1 MKYFKIEKNRILLVD
16 EQEQMI
22 GEVRF
27 VMLPNNRV
35 DINFVYVKPEYRGT
49 GIASELM
56 DYTYDHLKGNR
67 KEITAGCPYAK
78 RWIERYEKEEEMI

>member
-1 MKYFKIEKNRILLVD
+1 MKYFKIEENKISLVD

-27 VMLPNNRV
+27 VILLNNKV
-35 DINFVYVKPEYRGT
+35 DINFVYVKPEYRGMKV
-49 GIASELM
+49 ASDLM
-56 DYTYDHLKGNR
+56 DYTYDYFKSGR
-67 KEITAGCPYAK
+67 KEITASCPYAK